1 MARYQIGNITFIVS
15 PVSIMQCWVGIGWQ
29 ARGSADEIR
38 EYRSFTRQFFPFL
51 IEEECEQ
58 PIGQF
63 CTKAVDKMDQIIAR
77 EQMKTDLLTRFARR
91 IRGRLNSDNQ
101 RRVTSYSEEYEQK
114 VQQWLDSP
122 IGRCSPRAVSLLA
135 EWELEPPYPALA
147 AIGAFGNAVF
157 GQYVPSL
164 QAVCVQLDVIDQSE
178 NPELEFLETLLH
190 EQIHAAIHKKMGDDD
205 ERPELAWLNE
215 LCAVL
220 TSQFVLKVAAK
231 ENLDQ
236 ANFKRYMKSLERMRA
251 KQKYGELAAVVQKE
265 TRNPLIACAAW
276 RQIFK
281 LSDRQKRN
289 YARDRI
295 ITPILHD
302 LGWRVQ
308 FPYSYSDK
316 YVTVFV

>member
-1 MARYQIGNITFIVS
+1 MREKMTNANFELKERSGFMSRYQIGDIAFYVS

-29 ARGSADEIR
+29 ARGSAAEIR
-38 EYRSFTRQFFPFL
+38 EFRTFTRQFFPFL

-63 CTKAVDKMDQIIAR
+63 CTNAVDKMDQIIAK
-77 EQMKTDLLTRFARR
+77 EQLKTDLLTRFARR

-101 RRVTSYSEEYEQK
+101 RRATHYSEKYGQK

-135 EWELEPPYPALA
+135 EWDLEPPYRGLA

-157 GQYVPSL
+157 GQYVSNL
-164 QAVCVQLDVIDQSE
+164 RAVCVQLDVIAQSD
-178 NPELEFLETLLH
+178 NPELEFFETLLH

-205 ERPELAWLNE
+205 ERPELTWLNE

-220 TSQFVLKVAAK
+220 TSQFALKVAAK

-236 ANFKRYMKSLERMRA
+236 ATFKRYMKSLELIRA
-251 KQKYGELAAVVQKE
+251 KQKYGELAVAVRKE
-265 TRNPLIACAAW
+265 RPGI
-276 RQIFK
+276 
-281 LSDRQKRN
+281 
-289 YARDRI
+289 
-295 ITPILHD
+295 H
-302 LGWRVQ
+302 
-308 FPYSYSDK
+308 
-316 YVTVFV
+316 